1 MYRTDLINAAM
12 GAQRMTNPQL
22 AQKADLDPTTISKIR
37 NGDPKVKLP
46 SLSAVAVALGLSME
60 ELFTPKPAP
69 PVQAAE
75 TAVA

>member
-12 GAQRMTNPQL
+12 GARRMTNPQL
-22 AQKADLDPTTISKIR
+22 AQKADLDPATISKIR

-46 SLSAVAVALGLSME
+46 SLCAVADALGLSME

-69 PVQAAE
+69 AQVKEPALA
-75 TAVA
+75 